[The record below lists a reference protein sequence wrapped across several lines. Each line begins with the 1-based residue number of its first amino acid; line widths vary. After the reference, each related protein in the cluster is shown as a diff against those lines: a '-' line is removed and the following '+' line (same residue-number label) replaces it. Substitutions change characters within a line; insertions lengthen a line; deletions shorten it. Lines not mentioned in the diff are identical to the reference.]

1 MKEYTTDDVPTEL
14 DITAEKDFILS
25 EQTMDALA
33 DDINEYLADKFGFMN
48 SGWSFSIT
56 IGDILWDFE

>member
-1 MKEYTTDDVPTEL
+1 MKEYTIDDVPTEL

>member
-33 DDINEYLADKFGFMN
+33 DDINEYLADKFGFAN